1 MLSEESGMPS
11 RKRRRGERCRVCREW
26 SPDSDKARSGAC
38 LRRAALFQMA
48 DCAFGYQITEGYEV
62 VRASHWCERFKPRE
76 DHQESRAK
84 VGTSGTN

>member
-1 MLSEESGMPS
+1 MAL

-38 LRRAALFQMA
+38 LARAALFQMA

-62 VRASHWCERFKPRE
+62 VRASHWCERFNPRE
-76 DHQESRAK
+76 DHQESRTKA
-84 VGTSGTN
+84 GTSGTT